1 MIDHV
6 SIGVTGLEAGAAF
19 YDAVLEALGMRRL
32 KEFPEAIGYGHD
44 RPTFW
49 IGASGES
56 GFSPGPGLH
65 VAFAAKTREAV
76 DAFHATALSHGGR
89 DAGAPGPRPW
99 YGPDYYGAFVFD
111 PTGTKVEAVCR
122 ADSLPVP

>member
-6 SIGVTGLEAGAAF
+6 SIGVTDLGAGAAF
-19 YDAVLEALGMRRL
+19 YDAVLEALDMRRL
-32 KEFPEAIGYGHD
+32 KEFPGAIGYGHD

-49 IGASGES
+49 IGMSGGS

-76 DAFHATALSHGGR
+76 AAFHATALSRGGR
-89 DAGAPGPRPW
+89 DAGAPGPRPR
-99 YGPDYYGAFVFD
+99 YGSDYYGAFVFD
-111 PTGTKVEAVCR
+111 PAGVKVEAVCR
-122 ADSLPVP
+122 SDSPPVP